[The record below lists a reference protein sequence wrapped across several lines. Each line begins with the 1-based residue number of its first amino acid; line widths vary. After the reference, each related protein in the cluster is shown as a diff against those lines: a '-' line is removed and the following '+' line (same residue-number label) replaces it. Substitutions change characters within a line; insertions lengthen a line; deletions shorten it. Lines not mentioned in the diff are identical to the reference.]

1 MPGTW
6 LDAALDLV
14 FPAICPVCESA
25 LGAGRRDPLCGECW
39 QTMPRLTP
47 PWCARCG
54 LAFPTFGPLAN
65 PTIGDCH
72 ACRVEPPAFAWARAA
87 VDYDGPAR
95 EALQAFKF
103 GGRRLLARP
112 LAQLIVD
119 TPEAERA
126 IRADALVPVP
136 LAPARERERGFNQ
149 AAVLAER
156 LAPRFGVP
164 VRAAWLARTRL
175 TAPQTELSAA
185 ERRSNVRGAFA
196 AARAVRGRSIVV
208 IDDVFTTGATVSECA
223 RALAAAG
230 AREVGVLTV
239 ARVA

>member
-6 LDAALDLV
+6 LDAALDLL
-14 FPAICPVCESA
+14 FPAVCPVCESA

-54 LAFPTFGPLAN
+54 LAFPTFGPLAH
-65 PTIGDCH
+65 TTGGDCH
-72 ACRVEPPAFAWARAA
+72 ACTVDQPAFAWARAA

-126 IRADALVPVP
+126 VRADALVPVP

-149 AAVLAER
+149 AEALAER

-164 VRAAWLARTRL
+164 VRAGWLARTRL

-185 ERRSNVRGAFA
+185 ERRSNVRGAFG
-196 AARAVRGRSIVV
+196 AARAVHGRSVV
-208 IDDVFTTGATVSECA
+208 LIDDVFTTGATVSECA
-223 RALAAAG
+223 RALAGAG
-230 AREVGVLTV
+230 AREIGVLTV